1 MNKKSKQ
8 SKPLVPVFVPPL
20 VTLLQ
25 KKERTKG
32 SPLTKEEVLEIR
44 DNATMILMKADEAL
58 KMADSRGYRDID
70 PDKAWEQWLQIR
82 KNR

>member
-20 VTLLQ
+20 LTLLQ

>member
-70 PDKAWEQWLQIR
+70 PVKAWEQWLQIR

>member
-70 PDKAWEQWLQIR
+70 PDKAWEQWLQIC